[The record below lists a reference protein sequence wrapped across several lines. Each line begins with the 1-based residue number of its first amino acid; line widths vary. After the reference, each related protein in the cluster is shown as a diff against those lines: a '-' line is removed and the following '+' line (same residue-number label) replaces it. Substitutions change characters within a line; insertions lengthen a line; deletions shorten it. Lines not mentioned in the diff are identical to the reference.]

1 MPRAHEN
8 PGMNDNTT
16 QLTAAIVRAMQDKKA
31 ANIVSLD
38 LSTLEGSICD
48 AFVICNA
55 ESTTQVAAIAG
66 GIEEATVKELQDKPW
81 RVQGLDN
88 ALWVAMDYG
97 NVMVHIFQTEMRDFY
112 RLEEL
117 WADAPATK
125 YDSEY

>member
-1 MPRAHEN
+1 
-8 PGMNDNTT
+8 MNDNTA

-31 ANIVSLD
+31 ANIISLD
-38 LSTLEGSICD
+38 LSSLDGSICD

-55 ESTTQVAAIAG
+55 ESTIQVGAIAG
-66 GIEEATVKELQDKPW
+66 GVEEKTTTELHDKPW

-88 ALWVAMDYG
+88 SLWVAMDYG

>member
-16 QLTAAIVRAMQDKKA
+16 QLTDAIVRAMQDKKA

-66 GIEEATVKELQDKPW
+66 GIEEATAKELQDKPW

-88 ALWVAMDYG
+88 ALRVAMDYG

>member
-16 QLTAAIVRAMQDKKA
+16 QLTDAIVRAMQDKKA
-31 ANIVSLD
+31 ANIISLD
-38 LSTLEGSICD
+38 LTSLEGSICD